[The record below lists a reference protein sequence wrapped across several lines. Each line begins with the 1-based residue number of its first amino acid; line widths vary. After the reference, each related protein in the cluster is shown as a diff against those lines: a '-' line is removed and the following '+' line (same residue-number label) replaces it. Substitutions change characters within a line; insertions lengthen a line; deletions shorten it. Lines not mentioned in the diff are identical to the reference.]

1 MKTNKLTAAAVAAVT
16 AFAPLFSG
24 GLTASAKTPRQR
36 PVYPTWVPKDFE
48 SALEFSNTYGNTR
61 VEGQFVCFVLRRGVD
76 TSAAKGYLACFPPYT
91 CSYDSKVMSRCT
103 DEFYYA
109 VDEPWENDRV
119 FEVIV
124 FCTSSVGTFHLTFE
138 SAEEGIKQYTFDV
151 DDDFN
156 VTETDKYS
164 WLPDCEKEFDEF
176 RRQNG
181 EVSVRGNNVIF
192 CLEDNMGEGA
202 RWVHHSTEWAR
213 YVEHI
218 RDVDCSARSELIK
231 NDAVTKT
238 IELYKGVKDGNEKL
252 TATYMDASSEDG
264 EVYKTLT
271 ADCEVFD
278 DAKSVLLAGQTRIT
292 VVDKDPGEPFSDEI
306 LANHPFTFGTDVRIG
321 RMYTGPVFVVKRNP
335 QYIDG
340 ELAELFYSADSFDF
354 LCSDQPEITKHEN
367 GALDLLFRTDLNI
380 TGDVNKDGV
389 FGIADAVCLQNW
401 LLNGKTDEYFDWKA
415 ADLCID
421 NKLDIFDLVMLRK
434 KLTKTGTAA
443 QVSKGNEPVLVVET
457 AASWKQ
463 QQDILV
469 YDASGTAHHVYKSDG
484 NAAYGDYDEPTVEE
498 NVPIIEFG
506 SDGWYEELEDIIS
519 KPYSLYAKLK
529 LDEEMLSQTIEL
541 SRRAEEISSEN
552 WLETQPHWLDGS
564 TMTIYL
570 VNKVDSGETHLAK
583 LCTLLASDSCLDNA
597 EVQDYVRE
605 LLKKGAVDYPYL
617 DMELETYL
625 KYAKNKSEAPEKVTN
640 VTA

>member
-1 MKTNKLTAAAVAAVT
+1 M
-16 AFAPLFSG
+16 
-24 GLTASAKTPRQR
+24 
-36 PVYPTWVPKDFE
+36 YPTWVPKDFE

-231 NDAVTKT
+231 N
-238 IELYKGVKDGNEKL
+238 
-252 TATYMDASSEDG
+252 
-264 EVYKTLT
+264 
-271 ADCEVFD
+271 
-278 DAKSVLLAGQTRIT
+278 
-292 VVDKDPGEPFSDEI
+292 
-306 LANHPFTFGTDVRIG
+306 
-321 RMYTGPVFVVKRNP
+321 
-335 QYIDG
+335 
-340 ELAELFYSADSFDF
+340 
-354 LCSDQPEITKHEN
+354 

-434 KLTKTGTAA
+434 KLTKTGPAA

-463 QQDILV
+463 KQDILV

-529 LDEEMLSQTIEL
+529 LDEEMLSQTNEL
-541 SRRAEEISSEN
+541 SRRAEEINSEK

-583 LCTLLASDSCLDNA
+583 LCTLLASDSCLDNE
-597 EVQDYVRE
+597 EVQGYVLE
-605 LLKKGAVDYPYL
+605 LLKNDAVDYPDL